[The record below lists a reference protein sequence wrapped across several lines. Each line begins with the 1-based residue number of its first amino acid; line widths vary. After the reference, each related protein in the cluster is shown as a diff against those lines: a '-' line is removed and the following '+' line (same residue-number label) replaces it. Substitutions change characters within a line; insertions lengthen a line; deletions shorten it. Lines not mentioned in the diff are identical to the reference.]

1 MQSEPTTTSCEF
13 KFCSCR
19 GLINTTLCDQFVS
32 SLRQVGGF
40 VTVLRFAP
48 PIILPLPPYS
58 FITFPRQTMIKSY
71 LSSIVCLICITVL
84 VIPQYNQSSVVT
96 NQYLIEVKQVKIMR
110 FSVIYYDCT
119 TKLKSC
125 LFWGGQ
131 SQNTPVYYKLSNGIM
146 VMTSK

>member
-1 MQSEPTTTSCEF
+1 MQSEPTTASCEF
-13 KFCSCR
+13 KFRSCR
-19 GLINTTLCDQFVS
+19 GLINTTFCDKFVS

-40 VTVLRFAP
+40 VSVLRLLHQLYSP
-48 PIILPLPPYS
+48 SPLTPY
-58 FITFPRQTMIKSY
+58 ITFPRQTMIKSY

-125 LFWGGQ
+125 LFFRGQ
-131 SQNTPVYYKLSNGIM
+131 SQNMPVYINYQT
-146 VMTSK
+146 V